1 MTSRHACA
9 GCGRVREPRHRQEN
23 SLSAVR
29 KTIGIL
35 AVTQIASWGALYYA
49 FAVLAPDI
57 RAELHISAE
66 TAFAAFSWSLLVAG
80 VAATPIGALVD
91 RHGGRWVMAAGSI
104 ASAIGL
110 AWLSRCGSTL
120 SYFGAWTVIGI
131 ASALTLYEAAFAT
144 INRKILVGAPR
155 AISTLTLFAGFAST
169 LFWPLTY
176 ALDARIGWRA
186 TYLVYAA
193 LQLLVCLPL
202 HLWLGR
208 DAPRPPLP
216 AGAARDSHTLG
227 EAIRHPAFW
236 KLALAF
242 SMNVFIFSA
251 LAVHLIPLLR
261 SLGHAAST
269 AVLLAAL
276 VGPMQV
282 AGRIGERTLARDAAP
297 QVVGRFVF
305 STLPFGLLALA
316 LLGSQ
321 AWAVALFCA
330 LYGMSNGVLTIIR
343 GTLPRALFGARHYGA
358 ITGAMAAPSLLS
370 KAAGPLI
377 AAAILADAS
386 GPMLLPLV
394 LFGCALASLLFYLSA
409 VKGMRPA
416 TVPGELPQRE
426 AA

>member
-1 MTSRHACA
+1 MNSLPGVEWQAA
-9 GCGRVREPRHRQEN
+9 SPYQEN
-23 SLSAVR
+23 SLSAAR
-29 KTIGIL
+29 RTIGIL
-35 AVTQIASWGALYYA
+35 AITQIASWGALYYA

-57 RAELHISAE
+57 RRDLHISTE

-91 RHGGRWVMAAGSI
+91 RHGGRWVMAAGSV

-110 AWLSRCGSTL
+110 AWLARCTSTA

-131 ASALTLYEAAFAT
+131 ASSLTLYEAAFAT
-144 INRKILVGAPR
+144 INRKIAVGAPR

-169 LFWPLTY
+169 IFWPLTW

-186 TYLVYAA
+186 TYLAYAA
-193 LQLLVCLPL
+193 VQVLVCLPL

-208 DAPRPPLP
+208 DAPRPPLQP
-216 AGAARDSHTLG
+216 GAARDSHTLG

-242 SMNVFIFSA
+242 SMNFFIFSA
-251 LAVHLIPLLR
+251 LAAHLIPLLR
-261 SLGHAAST
+261 SLGHAAGT

-282 AGRIGERTLARDAAP
+282 AGRIGERTLARDATP

-305 STLPFGLLALA
+305 ATLPFGLLSLA

-321 AWAVALFCA
+321 AWAVALFCV
-330 LYGMSNGVLTIIR
+330 LYGMSNGVLTIVR
-343 GTLPRALFGARHYGA
+343 GTLPRVLFGARHYGA
-358 ITGAMAAPSLLS
+358 ITGAMAAPSLLF
-370 KAAGPLI
+370 KAAAPI
-377 AAAILADAS
+377 VAAAILADAS
-386 GPMLLPLV
+386 GPVLLPLI
-394 LFGCALASLLFYLSA
+394 LFGCALASLLLYLSA
-409 VKGMRPA
+409 VGGMRAPA
-416 TVPGELPQRE
+416 VAQEDAAAQRE